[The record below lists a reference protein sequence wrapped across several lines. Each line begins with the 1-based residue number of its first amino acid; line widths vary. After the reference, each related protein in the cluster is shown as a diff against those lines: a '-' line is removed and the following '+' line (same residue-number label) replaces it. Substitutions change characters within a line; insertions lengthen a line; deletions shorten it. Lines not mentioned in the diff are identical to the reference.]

1 MPALHELQA
10 GVMDALFGR
19 QHALEP
25 LIRRTPT
32 VSIAAG
38 RRLEVYRNNLRQVLG
53 GALAAV
59 YPTVHE
65 LVGEAFFRGLAR
77 HYLAQHPS
85 RSGNLHAFGEHLPGF
100 LANFEPAATLP
111 YLADVA
117 RLDWAWHAV
126 FHAPEAMAVDPAQA
140 LAVLAA
146 APDAERAAARLPW
159 PDTARLLASCHPVFD
174 LWRWHQLPAES
185 RGPLCA
191 SSAGQALLVLRS
203 DGQVRV
209 MPLTA
214 GEHELLQALAAGAT
228 LGAAAASAL
237 ALDPA
242 LDLAALLAR
251 YLAVGALGIPQ
262 WTMAGQ

>member
-1 MPALHELQA
+1 MPALHDLQA

-19 QHALEP
+19 QHRLDP
-25 LIRRTPT
+25 LIRTSP
-32 VSIAAG
+32 IAAD
-38 RRLEVYRNNLRQVLG
+38 RRLEVYRNNLRQTLVA
-53 GALAAV
+53 ALAAV

-65 LVGEAFFRGLAR
+65 LVGQPFFRGLTR
-77 HYLAQHPS
+77 HYLARHPS
-85 RSGNLHAFGEHLPGF
+85 HSGNLHAFGAHLPEF
-100 LANFEPAATLP
+100 LAHFEPAATLP

-126 FHAPEAMAVDPAQA
+126 FHAPAATAVDPAQA
-140 LAVLAA
+140 FAALAA
-146 APDAERAAARLPW
+146 APDAERAGARLPW

-174 LWRWHQLPAES
+174 LWCWHQLPAES

-191 SSAGQALLVLRS
+191 TSGGQAVLVLRS

-214 GEHELLQALAAGAT
+214 GEHALLQALAAGAT

-237 ALDPA
+237 ALDA
-242 LDLAALLAR
+242 TLDLAALLAR
-251 YLAVGALGIPQ
+251 YLSVGALGMPQ
-262 WTMAGQ
+262 WEVTAP